1 MLLDYSSLLISVGFS
16 ALCLAAL
23 LFAVWVSARD
33 DGFLLTT
40 AAAAALIVGNIVL
53 YSLYLAAPSPLRAAA
68 AFVVLL
74 VALSLLYGAAHQFR
88 RDVSPIRPA
97 LAGATTLLV
106 AVPPTVLGY
115 DGVGFALYNLCAA
128 VLLVAAAREY
138 WRGRAEAR
146 VAIAGLCL
154 LYIFV
159 AVSFALCA
167 MVLVLDGKLV
177 LDGPPSNWAEN
188 FNILA
193 VIAGVPGVGA
203 VTLALKQIRLA
214 QAHKRDAM
222 TDPLTGLLNRRALF
236 DAFGD
241 RPLPERTAV
250 LVFDIDRF
258 KSINDR
264 HGHSVGDQVILAF
277 ASALNDCRK
286 GPALAARLG
295 GEEFALVVSSVTA
308 ESALRLAEE
317 VREKFCVSVERLA
330 IDGLN
335 CSASAGIAFGVTHG
349 TSFESVLSEADKAL
363 YAAKNSGRDRVHSAE
378 LRLAG

>member
-23 LFAVWVSARD
+23 LFAVWVSNRD
-33 DGFLLTT
+33 DGFLLIT
-40 AAAAALIVGNIVL
+40 ATAAALIVGNIVL
-53 YSLYLAAPSPLRAAA
+53 YSLYLATPSPLRAAA

-88 RDVSPIRPA
+88 RGVSPIRPT
-97 LAGATTLLV
+97 LTGATTLLV
-106 AVPPTVLGY
+106 VVPPTALGY
-115 DGVGFALYNLCAA
+115 DGVGFVLYNLCAA
-128 VLLVAAAREY
+128 ALLVAAAWEY
-138 WRGRAEAR
+138 WKGRAEAR

-203 VTLALKQIRLA
+203 VTLALNQTRLA
-214 QAHKRDAM
+214 HAHKRDAM

-241 RPLPERTAV
+241 RPLPERTAT

-258 KSINDR
+258 KSINDQ
-264 HGHSVGDQVILAF
+264 HGHSVGDHVILAF
-277 ASALNDCRK
+277 ARALEDCRK
-286 GPALAARLG
+286 GPTLAARLG
-295 GEEFALVVSSVTA
+295 GEEFALVMPAASA
-308 ESALRLAEE
+308 ESALRLAED
-317 VREKFCVSVERLA
+317 VRAAFCRHVDLLGIE
-330 IDGLN
+330 GLG

-349 TSFESVLSEADKAL
+349 SSFEAVLNEADKAL
-363 YAAKNSGRDRVHSAE
+363 YAAKNSGRDRVLSAE
-378 LRLAG
+378 PRLAM